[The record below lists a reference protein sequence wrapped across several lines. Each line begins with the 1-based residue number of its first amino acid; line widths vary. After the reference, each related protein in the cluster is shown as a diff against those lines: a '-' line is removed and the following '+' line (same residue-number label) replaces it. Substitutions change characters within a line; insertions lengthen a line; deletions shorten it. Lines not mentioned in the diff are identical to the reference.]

1 MEMKLTTAQAAEK
14 LKVGIR
20 QIQKLISD
28 GRLPAEKLGRDWFIE
43 DEDLKLVNERPKTGR
58 PRKAEK

>member
-1 MEMKLTTAQAAEK
+1 MKLTTAQAAEK

-20 QIQKLISD
+20 QIQKLIAD

-43 DEDLKLVNERPKTGR
+43 DEDLKLVEERPKTGR
-58 PRKAEK
+58 PKKVKNG